1 MQPEEWIT
9 LNAQLSAGADS
20 LRATKDRISGEIGGM
35 VTEATDLVK
44 NIGTQKLDSARTSI
58 AHAQAIVTD
67 SAKQY
72 ASVTDQYVRANPWKA
87 LGVAAAGGLLVGIL
101 LARR

>member
-1 MQPEEWIT
+1 M
-9 LNAQLSAGADS
+9 NSQLSAGADS
-20 LRATKDRISGEIGGM
+20 LRASKDRISGEIGGM

-44 NIGTQKLDSARTSI
+44 NISAQKLDNARTSI
-58 AHAQAIVTD
+58 SHAQAVVTD

-72 ASVTDQYVRANPWKA
+72 ASATDQYVRANPWKA
-87 LGVAAAGGLLVGIL
+87 LGVAAAGGLLVGLL

>member
-1 MQPEEWIT
+1 M
-9 LNAQLSAGADS
+9 NSQLSAGADA
-20 LRATKDRISGEIGGM
+20 LRASKDRISGEIGGM

-72 ASVTDQYVRANPWKA
+72 ARVTDQSVRANPGIA
-87 LGVAAAGGLLVGIL
+87 LGVAAAGGLLVGML